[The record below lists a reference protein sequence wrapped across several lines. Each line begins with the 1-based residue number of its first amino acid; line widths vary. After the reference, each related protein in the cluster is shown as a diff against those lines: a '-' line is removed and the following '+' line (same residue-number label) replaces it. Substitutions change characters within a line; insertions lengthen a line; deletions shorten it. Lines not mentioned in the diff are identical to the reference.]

1 VDHCSNNKHLNF
13 YIHYLCR
20 INHPFRTVGEFSDL
34 AMAVGLRNL
43 ERIEVW
49 VCNIPRL
56 HKHSTFFFSNTSYIC
71 GSTRVSLVAGQ
82 PGQGRPLVS
91 SLVPPIL
98 RDNWGQHWDSLVLA
112 LDSEPNNLILG
123 IVPSRPVLSLQ
134 PNTPLVSVHVLLI
147 YLKKKNYTLFKTL
160 HPKCQIC
167 VQTTYGPLGPFDIG
181 RLERPPCSRTRPES

>member
-1 VDHCSNNKHLNF
+1 
-13 YIHYLCR
+13 
-20 INHPFRTVGEFSDL
+20 
-34 AMAVGLRNL
+34 MAVGLKNL
-43 ERIEVW
+43 ERIEVR

-91 SLVPPIL
+91 CLVPPIL

-123 IVPSRPVLSLQ
+123 IVPSRHVLSLQ

-147 YLKKKNYTLFKTL
+147 YLKTKIILCSKLYIQNVKYVYKQ
-160 HPKCQIC
+160 HMGHW
-167 VQTTYGPLGPFDIG
+167 GPLT
-181 RLERPPCSRTRPES
+181 LEA